1 MPTETPAPPTGPEV
15 RLSGKPRSGDR
26 PSLPNSVLTA
36 INAEAAKN
44 APQALS
50 TPELDPNPPKPP
62 ATPPEAKPAQ
72 IEPVKPPTPPVP
84 PAKETPRSDKEENLA
99 NLRKKAED
107 LETRLTTAV
116 NSGTATAKEKA
127 DLAVKFA
134 EAEGRANKLA
144 EEIDKTYRPQT
155 ERLKVVEQELQKR
168 EEILRI
174 KDYTATDEFH
184 TKFVKP
190 LADAQTEVTELLS
203 ELVVPSEDGQTSRQ
217 ATMDDFNAVLAAP
230 SLNKAAEIAQ
240 AKFGPLIAQ
249 SVVNMRTRIRG
260 LQRTREEAVKNAG
273 LASAEYVKNQQSQQ
287 AQFQENMRN
296 AVRAEANRLM
306 AESPEFNPA
315 DDDNESK
322 AVIAAAT
329 EFADKLIEGDPTW
342 APEQWAK
349 NVAKARVKLIGHDV
363 VKKQRDAYKARVTEL
378 EEKLKAYENSE
389 PQLRPRG
396 GGGATVV
403 PVNGDK
409 PERAK
414 LHAAINDLV
423 AQRQG

>member
-15 RLSGKPRSGDR
+15 RLGGKPRSGDR

-50 TPELDPNPPKPP
+50 TPELDPNLPKPP

-72 IEPVKPPTPPVP
+72 IEPVKPATPPAT
-84 PAKETPRSDKEENLA
+84 PAKESPRSDKEENLA

-116 NSGTATAKEKA
+116 NSSTATAKEKA
-127 DLAVKFA
+127 DLATKLA
-134 EAEGRANKLA
+134 EVEGRANKLA
-144 EEIDKTYRPQT
+144 EEIDKTYRPQV
-155 ERLKVVEQELQKR
+155 ERLKVAEQELQKER
-168 EEILRI
+168 ETIRI
-174 KDYTATDEFH
+174 KDYTSSQEFH
-184 TKFVKP
+184 DKYVKP
-190 LADAQTEVTELLS
+190 IADIRRDAGKLLTQ
-203 ELVVPSEDGQTSRQ
+203 LIVVDENGNRRPADK
-217 ATMDDFNAVLAAP
+217 ADFDAVIAAP
-230 SLNKAAEIAQ
+230 SLTDAIEVAEK
-240 AKFGPLIAQ
+240 KFGRAAQ
-249 SVVNMRTRIRG
+249 TVVNMRQS
-260 LQRTREEAVKNAG
+260 LYSLEEARSEAVANAG
-273 LASAEYVKNQQSQQ
+273 LASAEYVKNQHIQQ

-306 AESPEFNPA
+306 AESPELNPA
-315 DDDNESK
+315 DDDNDSK

-342 APEQWAK
+342 TPEQMAK

-363 VKKQRDAYKARVTEL
+363 VKKQRDAYKARVVEL

-396 GGGATVV
+396 GGGAPVV

-414 LHAAINDLV
+414 LHAAINDMV
-423 AQRQG
+423 AQR